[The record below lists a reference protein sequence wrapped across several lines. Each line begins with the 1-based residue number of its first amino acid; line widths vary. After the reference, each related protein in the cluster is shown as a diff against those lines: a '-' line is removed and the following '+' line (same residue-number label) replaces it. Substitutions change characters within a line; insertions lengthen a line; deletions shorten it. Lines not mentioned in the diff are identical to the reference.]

1 MFNGIQKKKSVV
13 AFLWYGLLNKLT
25 LALHIF
31 LMMRKTF
38 RLEYLQ
44 IICILTYVK
53 KSVST
58 YPRKKQLFQKSHLS
72 ATFPPHKDSKME
84 FVDL

>member
-1 MFNGIQKKKSVV
+1 MFNGIQEKKSVV
-13 AFLWYGLLNKLT
+13 AFLWYGLFNKLT

-38 RLEYLQ
+38 RLEYLH

-53 KSVST
+53 NQF
-58 YPRKKQLFQKSHLS
+58 PHILEKKQLFEKSDLS